1 MNYWRWAI
9 HMRDSGGFWS
19 GYWGDQ
25 TSNPRLFTARAT
37 ARMYRQTIDPA
48 KEKTKIVRVTVD
60 VHEIETWL

>member
-1 MNYWRWAI
+1 MNYQRWAI
-9 HMRDSGGFWS
+9 QWRDSR

-25 TSNPRLFTARAT
+25 TSNPRLFTARDT

-48 KEKTKIVRVTVD
+48 KEKTKVVRVTVD